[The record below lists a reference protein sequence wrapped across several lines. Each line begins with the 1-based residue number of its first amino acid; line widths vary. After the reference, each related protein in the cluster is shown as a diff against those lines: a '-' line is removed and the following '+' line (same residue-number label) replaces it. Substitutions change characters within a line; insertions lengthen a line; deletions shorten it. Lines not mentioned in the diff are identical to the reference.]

1 MNHETTTSTMHPAL
15 RAAIGTGVIAAG
27 SFGALVAWF
36 IGFVWYTGCFISCS
50 DPNIFGGIAMIVL
63 AAGLVGAAV
72 AAGGFAFYGWRRALM
87 VKLWV
92 IGAGAGA
99 ILGIGTLIFS

>member
-1 MNHETTTSTMHPAL
+1 MTNEATTTMHPAL
-15 RAAIGTGVIAAG
+15 RAVIGTGVIAAG
-27 SFGALVAWF
+27 SAGALLAWF
-36 IGFVWYTGCFISCS
+36 VGFVWYTGCFISCS
-50 DPNIFGGIAMIVL
+50 EPNILGGIGLIIL
-63 AAGLVGAAV
+63 AAALVGASV

>member
-1 MNHETTTSTMHPAL
+1 MNTEITSTMHPAL
-15 RAAIGTGVIAAG
+15 RAVIATGVIAAG
-27 SFGALVAWF
+27 GFGAFVAWF
-36 IGFVWYTGCFISCS
+36 IGIVWYTGCFMSCS
-50 DPNIFGGIAMIVL
+50 DPNIAGGIAMIVL
-63 AAGLVGAAV
+63 AAALIGGAV
-72 AAGGFAFYGWRRALM
+72 AGAGFAFYGWRRPLM

>member
-1 MNHETTTSTMHPAL
+1 MHPAL
-15 RAAIGTGVIAAG
+15 RAVIGTGVIAAG
-27 SFGALVAWF
+27 TFGALVAWF

-50 DPNIFGGIAMIVL
+50 DPNVIGGIGMIVL
-63 AAGLVGAAV
+63 AACLVGAAV
-72 AAGGFAFYGWRRALM
+72 AAGGFAVHGWRRALI

-92 IGAGAGA
+92 IGAGTGA